1 MKSTSKKAR
10 IAEVVRVYRKI
21 ESFQNKL
28 LAELAA
34 EAEKS
39 GNYSDY
45 DQACYDTWEYLMD
58 EGSALATLIEGILDD

>member
-1 MKSTSKKAR
+1 
-10 IAEVVRVYRKI
+10 
-21 ESFQNKL
+21 
-28 LAELAA
+28 LAE

-58 EGSALATLIEGILDD
+58 EGSALATVIEGILDD

>member
-1 MKSTSKKAR
+1 MKSFTKDR
-10 IAEVVRVYRKI
+10 IAEALRVYRNI
-21 ESFQNKL
+21 EGRQNKL

-58 EGSALATLIEGILDD
+58 EGSALATVIEGILDD